1 MDRNYYEEVLEVMK
15 ETLSSQ
21 VMIDLQ
27 ILAQI
32 AMA

>member
-1 MDRNYYEEVLEVMK
+1 MDWNYYEEVLEVMK

>member
-1 MDRNYYEEVLEVMK
+1 MDQNYYEEVLEVMK
-15 ETLSSQ
+15 ETLSSL

-32 AMA
+32 AVA